1 MCVQQGLN
9 NKQEL
14 YSKTDVQWGR
24 GVTQVSIN
32 RLKNFHNILEFK
44 NVVLRKT
51 KMFGSSVM

>member
-1 MCVQQGLN
+1 MSSRGLITN
-9 NKQEL
+9 RSL
-14 YSKTDVQWGR
+14 FSKTDVQWGR